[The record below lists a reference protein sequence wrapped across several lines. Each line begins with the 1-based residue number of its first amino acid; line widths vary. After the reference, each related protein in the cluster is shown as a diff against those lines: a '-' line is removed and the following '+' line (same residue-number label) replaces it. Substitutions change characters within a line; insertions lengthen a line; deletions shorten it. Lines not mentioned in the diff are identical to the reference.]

1 MNEIFLFLGS
11 LCLICSVLVISVKN
25 PVHSVLSLTFTF
37 ITATGLLLLLEV
49 DFIALIFV
57 VVYAGAIAILF
68 LFVVMMLDIKISDNK
83 HKLFK
88 YFPVGSFIGS
98 IFLILIFFFISNVYP
113 ENPYVLDFLINDSYI
128 NWVNIRKIASNIE
141 VIGSVL
147 YTYYIV
153 QFLVVGIILLVAV
166 IGAVVLTIN
175 YTNKIKKEQKI
186 NKQVIRNFNNAVFF
200 IK

>member
-1 MNEIFLFLGS
+1 M
-11 LCLICSVLVISVKN
+11 
-25 PVHSVLSLTFTF
+25 
-37 ITATGLLLLLEV
+37 
-49 DFIALIFV
+49 
-57 VVYAGAIAILF
+57 
-68 LFVVMMLDIKISDNK
+68 
-83 HKLFK
+83 
-88 YFPVGSFIGS
+88 
-98 IFLILIFFFISNVYP
+98 ILIFFFISNVYP
-113 ENPYVLDFLINDSYI
+113 ENPYVFEFLINDSYI
-128 NWVNIRKIASNIE
+128 NWVNIQKIASNIE

-175 YTNKIKKEQKI
+175 YTNVIKKEQKI